1 MSKKNRNNRESRDI
15 TMDAVKAFEASL
27 KQAAKEPE
35 SETLSDN
42 TVSYDEWWATRNQML
57 KQPQHI
63 KEILLKD
70 ARARGLDKME
80 TMDRWDWAARTYGLK
95 F

>member
-1 MSKKNRNNRESRDI
+1 MSKKNRNNYESKD
-15 TMDAVKAFEASL
+15 TAMDAVKAFEASL
-27 KQAAKEPE
+27 KKVALE
-35 SETLSDN
+35 SETEEVGDRKL
-42 TVSYDEWWATRNQML
+42 SYDEWWATRNQVL
-57 KQPQHI
+57 KQPQHV

-70 ARARGLDKME
+70 AKARGLDKME